1 MKTTMLVAS
10 AFATAIS
17 LAAASQ
23 AQSGPAPMPN
33 FENEKCYGIAK
44 AGSNDCQTATHS
56 CAGTATADAQG
67 DAWIHA
73 RRNLLQDCWRQQR
86 AKGLTTASHKG
97 RSNSY
102 GSGPYCGCNRWSG
115 DVHALS
121 IRLCA
126 QGPPWRNAGLCQIAR
141 SSLAS
146 GVARSSAAA

>member
-17 LAAASQ
+17 LAAAAQ

-67 DAWIHA
+67 DAWIYVPA
-73 RRNLLQDCWRQQR
+73 GTCSKI
-86 AKGLTTASHKG
+86 AGG
-97 RSNSY
+97 SNE
-102 GSGPYCGCNRWSG
+102 PK
-115 DVHALS
+115 A
-121 IRLCA
+121 
-126 QGPPWRNAGLCQIAR
+126 
-141 SSLAS
+141 
-146 GVARSSAAA
+146 